1 MDASVINPF
10 INAAAAVIQTMARVS
25 AKAGKPYVKKDQL
38 ATGDVTS
45 IVGLTGNP
53 NGTISISFDQDSILE
68 IASSMFGADMTELNE
83 DVADAVGELCNMISG
98 KARQELEEAGRVFQ
112 GSIPTIFRGKGHRI
126 THITEG
132 PQIAIPFATSCGKF
146 IMEVCFET

>member
-10 INAAAAVIQTMARVS
+10 INATVAVIQTMAMVS

-53 NGTISISFDQDSILE
+53 NGTISISFDQASILE
-68 IASSMFGADMTELNE
+68 IVSNMLGAEMTELNA
-83 DVADAVGELCNMISG
+83 DVADAAGELCNMISG
-98 KARQELEEAGRVFQ
+98 KARQALEESGRVFQ

-132 PQIAIPFATSCGKF
+132 PQIAIPFTTAGGKF
-146 IMEVCFET
+146 TMEVCFES